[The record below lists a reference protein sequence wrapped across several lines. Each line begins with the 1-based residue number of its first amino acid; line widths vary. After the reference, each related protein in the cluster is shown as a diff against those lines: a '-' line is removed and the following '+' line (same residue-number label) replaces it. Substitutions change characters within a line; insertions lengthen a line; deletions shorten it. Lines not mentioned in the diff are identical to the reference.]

1 MTSRTAAL
9 AAARS
14 GPATCRAER
23 VRAAHA
29 SGRSGM
35 ESAVERAWF
44 CVLRRAT
51 PRTLA
56 AAACTCKTL
65 QGVVSQLRARDVS
78 GGAED
83 AAVLAPSAE
92 EAAALRAVLQYTS
105 GCSGAAA
112 DAEDLTGGGCDCA
125 RCEPS
130 RCSCALASSAL
141 HVECGPACSCG
152 VSCASRVTQ
161 RRVAVPLSLRHDTLR
176 GWGVVADCALH
187 AGQFV
192 CTYVGELIGREEAQR
207 RLSAQ
212 DARGAANYILVL
224 REHAG
229 AQLLTTCVDPT
240 ARGNVG
246 RFLNHA
252 CDGGNLELRPV
263 RSAGWPVP
271 RIAFYTRRRIR
282 AGEELTYSYGSG
294 QAAGTRACCCGTPAC
309 TGWLPFDDAGCDT

>member
-1 MTSRTAAL
+1 MA
-9 AAARS
+9 
-14 GPATCRAER
+14 
-23 VRAAHA
+23 
-29 SGRSGM
+29 
-35 ESAVERAWF
+35 SAVERVWF

-65 QGVVSQLRARDVS
+65 QAVVSQLRARDVS

-83 AAVLAPSAE
+83 AAVLAPTA
-92 EAAALRAVLQYTS
+92 EAAAALCALFEYTS

-125 RCEPS
+125 SCEPS
-130 RCSCALASSAL
+130 RCRCALASSSL
-141 HVECGPACSCG
+141 LVECGPACSC
-152 VSCASRVTQ
+152 SAACPSRVTQ
-161 RRVAVPLSLRHDTLR
+161 RRVAIPLRLRHEALR
-176 GWGVVADCALH
+176 GWGVVAECALH

-192 CTYVGELIGREEAQR
+192 CTYAGELISRDEAQR
-207 RLSAQ
+207 RLAAQ
-212 DARGAANYILVL
+212 DARGASNYILVL

-271 RIAFYTRRRIR
+271 RIAFYARRRIR
-282 AGEELTYSYGSG
+282 AGEELTYSYGAG
-294 QAAGTRACCCGTPAC
+294 QLSGTRACCCGTQAC
-309 TGWLPFDDAGCDT
+309 TGWLPFDDAGCGGRT